1 MWHAAGKVPD
11 QHIHVAAGRIE
22 IGPQHRAE
30 EAEAVHA
37 ARATEGVE
45 PFAINRNG
53 QFGDAHDRRMA
64 EGGWDASAG

>member
-1 MWHAAGKVPD
+1 
-11 QHIHVAAGRIE
+11 
-22 IGPQHRAE
+22 
-30 EAEAVHA
+30 VHA